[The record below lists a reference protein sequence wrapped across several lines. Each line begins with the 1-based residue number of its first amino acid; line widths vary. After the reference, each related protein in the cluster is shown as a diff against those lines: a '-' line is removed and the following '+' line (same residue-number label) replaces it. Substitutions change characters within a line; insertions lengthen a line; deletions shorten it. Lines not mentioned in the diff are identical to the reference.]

1 MGGGM
6 GRGAGAPVCAVLLVR
21 DERHGTAGN
30 AKARLSSRAG
40 ERECLFVPCSFMEP
54 RGAEA
59 IETTPFGVVSK
70 LRRLPPSHSAPRRAI
85 FFCGRAVGGPRGMLL
100 LCWTVSG
107 HGIRRRGVGG
117 LSVCARSQLLV
128 GGGQCRGVVVFWPLV
143 LSGRAGE
150 VSACLRRQGNA
161 PGWEGAVRLCGGGG

>member
-1 MGGGM
+1 M